1 MLRAGGYNAMG
12 PQMRISIVVVVVA
25 AALSGLLAAQESK
38 PVPKDS
44 VRVFVP
50 GCSKGRVF
58 TAGQPTE
65 DQTGGAA
72 VPQGTHLRMNGPK
85 ALMAEIKA
93 REGSRI
99 EITGLIKRGQD
110 AQQGVAIGRGVR
122 VTGGPPASGGL
133 SPNPGVQQL
142 MIDVEGWRR
151 VAGECPSR

>member
-1 MLRAGGYNAMG
+1 MKIL
-12 PQMRISIVVVVVA
+12 IVFVVA
-25 AALSGLLAAQESK
+25 AASSGVLGAQERK

-72 VPQGTHLRMNGPK
+72 VPEGTHLRMNGPK
-85 ALMAEIKA
+85 PLMAELKGV
-93 REGSRI
+93 EGSRI
-99 EITGLIKRGQD
+99 EITGLIKRGQM

-122 VTGGPPASGGL
+122 ISPGPGSSGGL
-133 SPNPGVQQL
+133 SIGSGISQL

-151 VAGECPSR
+151 VSGECPGRK